1 MRAEGRGCREE
12 FDSGPRTGKE
22 RLLAWRYQ
30 RQIPLEGEGARVV
43 SEAGRNGREEV
54 VREGESAR
62 ARAKDG
68 TKAVRPSSVKRIGC
82 CPEFVQRC
90 GCMFIRQGKG
100 RGKGKA
106 FGFVES
112 GGAGAGS
119 VASVGHEGSCP
130 SRFCMLVVTA

>member
-1 MRAEGRGCREE
+1 LRAEGRGCREE

-82 CPEFVQRC
+82 CPEFVQLC
-90 GCMFIRQGKG
+90 WC
-100 RGKGKA
+100 
-106 FGFVES
+106 VS
-112 GGAGAGS
+112 GVVLSSCSDAGACSSDRARAGARAKLL
-119 VASVGHEGSCP
+119 AS
-130 SRFCMLVVTA
+130 SRVEVLELGQLLV